1 MDGGMSLVKFLNY
14 VHFFTSLALLFV
26 FYFVVTDI
34 YKDKDTKDRG
44 THVHTTIY
52 VDRNFNDV
60 EQEYIIEAAMEWTQ
74 ATNHVAEFDVV
85 QLPTRE
91 KIDVEHALIMIKVS
105 ADYPDIM
112 IMDNIKKTTTLGYYD
127 GKNALPYIAL
137 VSDRLDGFN
146 YKEVVLH
153 ELGHSLGLE
162 HVDGEEGMLT
172 LMYPYVDLGSDVIT
186 DKDLEQFCKLY
197 HCDVKKLKH

>member
-14 VHFFTSLALLFV
+14 VQFFTSLALLFV

-34 YKDKDTKDRG
+34 YKDNTHKDRG
-44 THVHTTIY
+44 NHVHTTIY
-52 VDRNFNDV
+52 VDRNFNDI
-60 EQEYIIEAAMEWTQ
+60 EQEYIIEAAMEWGT

-91 KIDVEHALIMIKVS
+91 KIDVEHALIFIKVS
-105 ADYPDIM
+105 ADYPDII

-127 GKNALPYIAL
+127 SKSALPYIAL
-137 VSDRLDGFN
+137 VSDRLDDFN

-162 HVDGEEGMLT
+162 HIEGEEGMLT
-172 LMYPYVDLGSDVIT
+172 LMYPYVDLGSDHIT
-186 DKDLEQFCKLY
+186 EKDLEQFCKLY
-197 HCDVKKLKH
+197 HCDAKKLQH